1 MSAAGAPLGPRRAIA
16 RRGQPA
22 ILLALLGTLLA
33 LPAAADRVLT
43 KDGRVLHPKKARQ
56 DGSGYRFVFENGE
69 IVVADKD
76 IVQSVEIEGDMSE
89 YVPSSDDER
98 EKLAQG
104 YVRYKGKWL
113 SKPAYE
119 GELRR
124 EFEDSRKRTE
134 ELARH
139 SDWRNAW
146 SKETRHFVVESNTS
160 PELLDDYAELL
171 EAYYALMDERIGINP
186 SPTMRRTKLAVNVF
200 KSRAEFRELSDWG
213 EGSMPGGVIGFFSP
227 MGKSLNFF
235 HDYEDPGRTTWVA
248 LHECTHLLT
257 FLVDQQYR
265 PQIWVNEGVADYF
278 GSSKVE
284 RDKKGKVVITPGE
297 LQTDRVLT
305 VQQAIA
311 QSREAAPATGGTG
324 DGKESGDKK
333 NPKKGRADRRDTT
346 LEELFMFPREQFDG
360 FQYAHAWS
368 FVYFLNNY
376 EDGKYAKSFAKFFKG
391 LYSLE
396 KPLKVDTSGG
406 AKRVSPQDIRA
417 YLLAKLGLKGTE
429 ELEKQ
434 WKDFIAAVPIEGPSA
449 RLKRGLSAARQLE
462 FEDALVDLDAAIE
475 AGTKDPR
482 AWWARGRA
490 LAATGKRKQ
499 GQEDLAKAVEMDPL
513 NAGFRYELSRLMSG
527 RIALLSPDGG
537 GGSGIQMVES
547 DEQKKIENPEARV
560 QAGLATELDP
570 GNDNFRE
577 WFDRFEAP

>member
-1 MSAAGAPLGPRRAIA
+1 MKTAAAT
-16 RRGQPA
+16 
-22 ILLALLGTLLA
+22 LAVLLLA

-43 KDGRVLHPKKARQ
+43 KDGRVLHPKKARAE
-56 DGSGYRFVFENGE
+56 GSGYRFVFENGE
-69 IVVADKD
+69 IVVADKA
-76 IVQSVEIEGDMSE
+76 VVSSVEIEGDMSE
-89 YVPSSDDER
+89 YVPQNDDER

-104 YVRYKGKWL
+104 YVKYKGKWL

-124 EFEDSRKRTE
+124 EFEASRKRTE
-134 ELARH
+134 ELAKH
-139 SDWRNAW
+139 SDWSNAW
-146 SKETRHFVVESNTS
+146 SKETKHFVVQSNTS
-160 PELLDDYAELL
+160 PELLDYYCELM
-171 EAYYALMDERIGINP
+171 EAYYSLMDERIGINP
-186 SPTMRRTKLAVNVF
+186 SPTMRRTKLAVNIF
-200 KSRAEFRELSDWG
+200 KSRDEFRELSDWG

-235 HDYEDPGRTTWVA
+235 HDYEDPDRTTWVG

-278 GSSKVE
+278 GSSKVG
-284 RDKKGKVVITPGE
+284 RDAKGKIVITPGE

-311 QSREAAPATGGTG
+311 ASRGKAPATGDAGNGEETG
-324 DGKESGDKK
+324 GPKG
-333 NPKKGRADRRDTT
+333 PKKKREGRKSTT
-346 LEELFMFPREQFDG
+346 LEELFMMPREKFDG
-360 FQYAHAWS
+360 FEYAHAWS
-368 FVYFLNNY
+368 FVYFLNNF
-376 EDGKYAKSFAKFFKG
+376 EGGKYAKPFARFFKG

-406 AKRVSPQDIRA
+406 GKSVSPQDIRA
-417 YLLAKLGLKGTE
+417 YLLSKLGLKDTV

-434 WKDFIAAVPIEGPSA
+434 WKDFVAAVPIEGPTA
-449 RLKRGLSAARQLE
+449 RLKRGLSSVRQLE
-462 FEDALVDLDAAIE
+462 FEDALDDLDAAI
-475 AGTKDPR
+475 AGGTQDPR

-499 GQEDLAKAVEMDPL
+499 AQEDLAKAVLLEPL

-527 RIALLSPDGG
+527 RITLLSSDGG
-537 GGSGIQMVES
+537 GIKIVES
-547 DEQKKIENPEARV
+547 DEQKKIQNPEARV
-560 QAGLATELDP
+560 HAGLATELDP
-570 GNDNFRE
+570 ENDSFRE

>member
-1 MSAAGAPLGPRRAIA
+1 VI
-16 RRGQPA
+16 
-22 ILLALLGTLLA
+22 
-33 LPAAADRVLT
+33 
-43 KDGRVLHPKKARQ
+43 
-56 DGSGYRFVFENGE
+56 
-69 IVVADKD
+69 ADKSV
-76 IVQSVEIEGDMSE
+76 VQSVEIEGDMSD
-89 YVPSSDDER
+89 YVPQNDDER

-104 YVRYKGKWL
+104 YVKYKGKWL

-119 GELRR
+119 GELRH
-124 EFEDSRKRTE
+124 EFEESRKRTE
-134 ELARH
+134 ELAKH
-139 SDWRNAW
+139 SDWSNAW
-146 SKETRHFVVESNTS
+146 SKETRHFLVQSNTS
-160 PELLDDYAELL
+160 PQLLDYYGDLL

-186 SPTMRRTKLAVNVF
+186 SPTMRRTKLAVNIF
-200 KSRAEFRELSDWG
+200 KSRAEFRELSDFG
-213 EGSMPGGVIGFFSP
+213 GGNMPAGVIGFFSP

-235 HDYEDPGRTTWVA
+235 HDYEDPDRTTWVA

-257 FLVDQQYR
+257 FLVDQQYQ

-284 RDKKGKVVITPGE
+284 RDKKGKIVITPGE

-311 QSREAAPATGGTG
+311 QSRGAAPATGGAS
-324 DGKESGDKK
+324 DGQEPGGKKSGKK
-333 NPKKGRADRRDTT
+333 KREGRKDTT
-346 LEELFMFPREQFDG
+346 LEELFLLSREEFDG

-376 EDGKYAKSFAKFFKG
+376 EGGKYAKSFAKFFKG

-396 KPLKVDTSGG
+396 KPLQVDTSGG
-406 AKRVSPQDIRA
+406 GKSVSPKDIRA
-417 YLLAKLGLKGTE
+417 YLLSKLGLKGTV

-434 WKDFIAAVPIEGPSA
+434 WKDFVAAVPIEGPSA

-462 FEDALVDLDAAIE
+462 FEDALVDLDAAIA

-513 NAGFRYELSRLMSG
+513 NAGFRYELSRLMAG
-527 RIALLSPDGG
+527 RITLIESGG
-537 GGSGIQMVES
+537 GGLQIIES
-547 DEQKKIENPEARV
+547 DEEKKIQDPLARA

-570 GNDNFRE
+570 ENDSFRE